1 MDRVTEGYFNKG
13 LADSTKHT
21 YLSGQ
26 NRFLDFCQ
34 KGGVRAVPVTERV
47 LCLFVSYLAEAGLRV
62 CTIKVYLSAVR
73 FLHIREGV
81 DDPFAPALQRLHYVL
96 QGVKREEVKRG
107 APKKTR
113 LPITP
118 NILRQLKAVWDKE
131 ASDPDIT
138 MIWAACC
145 LGFFAFLR
153 SGEMTVPSDASYD
166 PACHLGWRDIAVD
179 NPRAPRMVRVTIKQ
193 SKTDPFRK
201 GIDLFVGKTGTKV
214 CPVVAMVNYWQREG
228 KEMAPYFCLKMA
240 DS

>member
-1 MDRVTEGYFNKG
+1 M
-13 LADSTKHT
+13 
-21 YLSGQ
+21 
-26 NRFLDFCQ
+26 
-34 KGGVRAVPVTERV
+34 
-47 LCLFVSYLAEAGLRV
+47 
-62 CTIKVYLSAVR
+62 YLSAVR

-107 APKKTR
+107 APQKTR

-131 ASDPDIT
+131 ASDPDTT

-179 NPRAPRMVRVTIKQ
+179 NPQAPRMVRMTIKQ
-193 SKTDPFRK
+193 SKTDPFCK
-201 GIDLFVGKTGTKV
+201 GIDLFLGKTGRKV
-214 CPVVAMVNYWQREG
+214 CPVVAMMNYLA
-228 KEMAPYFCLKMA
+228 KEMAPYLCLKMA